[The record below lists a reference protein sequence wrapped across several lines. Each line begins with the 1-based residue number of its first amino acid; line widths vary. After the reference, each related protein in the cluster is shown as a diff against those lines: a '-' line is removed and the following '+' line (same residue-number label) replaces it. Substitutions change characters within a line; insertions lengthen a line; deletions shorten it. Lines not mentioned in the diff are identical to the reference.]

1 MLLLQPVQINQR
13 DDKTRVTAMSVLGD
27 ALHVV
32 QYGDRR
38 RLRSMETSLRLHRQE
53 VRLLNDFFQD
63 A

>member
-13 DDKTRVTAMSVLGD
+13 DDKARVTAMSVLGD

-32 QYGDRR
+32 QYGDRG